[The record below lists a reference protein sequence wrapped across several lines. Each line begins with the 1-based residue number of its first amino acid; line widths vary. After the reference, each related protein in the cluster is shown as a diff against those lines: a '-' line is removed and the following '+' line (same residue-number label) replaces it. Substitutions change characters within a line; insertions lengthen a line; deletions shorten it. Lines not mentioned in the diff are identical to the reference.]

1 MSTVI
6 VIGGG
11 AAGMMAALSAA
22 KDENTV
28 CLIEKNEKLGKK
40 LFITGKGRCNFT
52 NNCSDAVFFQ
62 NIVSNPKFL
71 YSAHAQFD
79 SRAVQE
85 FFSAAGLKI
94 KEERGGRVFPCSDHS
109 SDVIACLRKM
119 LERHKVEILLNTRV
133 RKISFSYDKGGAAN
147 ENGQAAP
154 GGGIKVT
161 GVILS
166 DGRTLAA
173 DTVIVATGGLSYPA
187 TGSTGDG
194 LRFAADCGHGIIEPL
209 PALAPLIVK
218 EKYCRDLQGL
228 SLKNIAIVLEAQ
240 KQVIYAG
247 FGEMLFTHFGVS
259 GPLILSAAS
268 YYTQHMRRHREEEH
282 VYLHIDL
289 KPALTPGQL
298 GKRLLRD
305 FEAAAKKQFK
315 NILGGLFPAKLHPL
329 IITLSGIAGDKQVAQ
344 ISKAER
350 QALVTLTKDLR
361 LGIAGIRGLNEAI
374 ITQGG
379 IDVRDINP
387 ATMESKIVKNLYFA
401 GEILDV
407 DALTGGHNLQIAWSS
422 GHLAGKSAGAV

>member
-22 KDENTV
+22 QNSHTV

-71 YSAHAQFD
+71 HSAYAQFD

-85 FFSAAGLKI
+85 FFSAAGLRI
-94 KEERGGRVFPCSDHS
+94 KEERGGRVFPGSDHS

-119 LERHKVEILLNTRV
+119 LERHRVQILLNTSV
-133 RKISFSYDKGGAAN
+133 RALSYAGDKRGKADKDN
-147 ENGQAAP
+147 VAAP
-154 GGGIKVT
+154 VGGKKVT

-166 DGRTLAA
+166 DGRALAA
-173 DTVIVATGGLSYPA
+173 DKVIVATGGLSYPA

-209 PALAPLIVK
+209 PALVPLIVK
-218 EKYCRDLQGL
+218 EKYCRSLQGL

-268 YYTQHMRRHREEEH
+268 YYTQHIRGHREQER

-289 KPALTPGQL
+289 KPALSPEQL
-298 GKRLLRD
+298 DKRLLRD

-329 IITLSGIAGDKQVAQ
+329 MIALSGIAGDKQVAQ
-344 ISKAER
+344 ISKNER
-350 QALVTLTKDLR
+350 QALATLTKDLR
-361 LGIAGIRGLNEAI
+361 LSIAGTRGLNEAI
-374 ITQGG
+374 VTQGG

-422 GHLAGKSAGAV
+422 GHLAGK